1 MGESE
6 SEAKREGWL
15 YIIRSNRFGLH
26 FSKKR
31 YFILAD
37 HLLKSFKSISDS
49 KTKVSLLFVL
59 SLSET
64 NFAESES
71 LFLLQ
76 DGGRSA
82 VIDSCIRV
90 TDNGRESVHRKV
102 CLLFQTLLLV

>member
-1 MGESE
+1 MGENE
-6 SEAKREGWL
+6 NEAKMEGWL

-31 YFILAD
+31 YFILGD
-37 HLLKSFKSISDS
+37 HLLKSYKSISDS
-49 KTKVSLLFVL
+49 KTKVSFLFGIFFFLL
-59 SLSET
+59 T
-64 NFAESES
+64 FAESES

-102 CLLFQTLLLV
+102 CHLF